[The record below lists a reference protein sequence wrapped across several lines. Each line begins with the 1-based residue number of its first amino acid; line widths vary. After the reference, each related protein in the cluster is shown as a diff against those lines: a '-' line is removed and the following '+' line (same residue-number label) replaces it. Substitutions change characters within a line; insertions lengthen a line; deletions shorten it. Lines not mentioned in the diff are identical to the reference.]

1 MIIFFYFCKMK
12 ISNKKAYHEYFIL
25 KEFIA
30 GIQLVGS
37 EVKSL
42 RKGDANLQDS
52 FCYTSNNEVFIKGLY
67 ISKNNESSY
76 NNHEEKRDRKLL
88 LTKKEIRNIINE
100 IKVNNGL
107 TIIALEIFDLHGK
120 FKLKIGM
127 SKGKKLWD
135 KRMSVKEKEAKREI
149 RNEY

>member
-88 LTKKEIRNIINE
+88 LTKKEIRNR
-100 IKVNNGL
+100 GP
-107 TIIALEIFDLHGK
+107 
-120 FKLKIGM
+120 
-127 SKGKKLWD
+127 
-135 KRMSVKEKEAKREI
+135 
-149 RNEY
+149 

>member
-1 MIIFFYFCKMK
+1 MK
-12 ISNKKAYHEYFIL
+12 IINKKAYHEYSIL

-42 RKGDANLQDS
+42 RDGNSNLQDS
-52 FCYTSNNEVFIKGLY
+52 FCFTFDGEIFVKNIH
-67 ISKNNESSY
+67 ISRNKMSSY

-88 LTKKEIRNIINE
+88 LTKKEIRNIVYE
-100 IKVNNGL
+100 VKSNNGM
-107 TIIALEIFDLHGK
+107 TIIPLELFEMKGK
-120 FKLKIGM
+120 FKLKIGIAR
-127 SKGKKLWD
+127 GKKLHD
-135 KRMSVKEKEAKREI
+135 KRESIKRKDIDRQI